1 VKWWY
6 PTDDDGNEMRLPLED
21 WRLEEGEMNTRNILS
36 FAWPHR
42 PYSVFIAWD
51 PDWNF
56 TGYYINLQTPLERT
70 EFGFDYTDHV
80 LDIEMSP
87 DKSSWTWK
95 DEEELAQ
102 MVEEGLFTQEQADD
116 FRAWGETAVEQI
128 RFETPFDEDWS
139 EWRPGPEWPLPEL
152 DEDWDEL
159 D

>member
-1 VKWWY
+1 
-6 PTDDDGNEMRLPLED
+6 
-21 WRLEEGEMNTRNILS
+21 
-36 FAWPHR
+36 
-42 PYSVFIAWD
+42 
-51 PDWNF
+51 
-56 TGYYINLQTPLERT
+56 
-70 EFGFDYTDHV
+70 
-80 LDIEMSP
+80 MSP